1 MSHAAER
8 HGSDDGSQDPGP
20 HVPGSGSTGSGS
32 TGAGTTGAGSGSR
45 KAPTGPGQG
54 SGAAG
59 MEAVLARETSAS
71 RAAAAIAAAVL
82 VIVVCGYALL
92 ETAVRAVGQP
102 PWLVDPQ
109 TAAERITAL
118 PAGIAPLLLGVI
130 GAVLL
135 AAGLFFFLNAV
146 LPGRRA
152 RRVLADPRAAVV
164 VDDEVIASALA
175 RRARL
180 AANVTR
186 EQVMVVVSRR
196 QVQVNIRP
204 TSGVPLRAAEVQAA
218 VEAELREMAPSPLP
232 VVRLN
237 LASSGVIGA

>member
-1 MSHAAER
+1 MTPTAGPDQRPDSSAANDPER
-8 HGSDDGSQDPGP
+8 D
-20 HVPGSGSTGSGS
+20 
-32 TGAGTTGAGSGSR
+32 R
-45 KAPTGPGQG
+45 
-54 SGAAG
+54 
-59 MEAVLARETSAS
+59 VLARETTSS
-71 RAAAAIAAAVL
+71 RAGAAVL
-82 VIVVCGYALL
+82 AAILVIGLCGYALL

-109 TAAERITAL
+109 TAADRVTAL
-118 PAGIAPLLLGVI
+118 PAGVPPLLLGTV

-135 AAGLFFFLNAV
+135 AAGAFFFLTAV

-152 RRVLADPRAAVV
+152 RHVLADPRAAVV

-180 AANVTR
+180 AANVTQ

-196 QVQVNIRP
+196 EVQVNVRP
-204 TSGVPLRAAEVQAA
+204 TSGVPLRAEDVQAA
-218 VEAELREMAPSPLP
+218 VEAELRDMAPAPLP
-232 VVRLN
+232 AVRVN